1 METESS
7 EALAANTR
15 SRQRRSPLNLLP
27 LFYYILATLT
37 FMFKMVQFFVEC
49 VVRDE
54 SVAYWFESNVGSHN
68 KISNAY
74 WLVGALSMF
83 AVGRVIAVLQQ
94 IRDAVRS

>member
-37 FMFKMVQFFVEC
+37 FMFKMVQFFTEC
-49 VVRDE
+49 VVRDR
-54 SVAYWFESNVGSHN
+54 SVAYWLESNVG
-68 KISNAY
+68 

-94 IRDAVRS
+94 IRDK